1 MIEKNYGVLNLN
13 FLDRIVERKREEMLL
28 ILKKKLDKNQLKSF
42 LDVGTT
48 EDDSLKSSNFFIN
61 KFNYIKNIKSIT
73 DQQLDKKKFSHYLKK
88 SITENFS
95 VEEINTFKSDLVVS
109 SATLEHVG
117 NFKNQSKMIKNII
130 NLSNKFFFITTPY
143 RFFPIDYR
151 TKIPL
156 LHFLPKKI
164 HRKILSFI
172 GLKEYAKEENLNLL
186 DFKTVK
192 KMINCQSNK
201 DFEIKILYIKLFGLI
216 SNILIL
222 GKKTNL

>member
-1 MIEKNYGVLNLN
+1 MIEKNYGVLNFN
-13 FLDRIVERKREEMLL
+13 FIDRIVERKREEMLY
-28 ILKKKLDKNQLKSF
+28 ILKEKLGNNPINSF

-61 KFNYIKNIKSIT
+61 KFNYIKDLKVIS
-73 DQQLDKKKFSHYLKK
+73 DQQLDKKKFSYYLKK
-88 SITENFS
+88 SITDNFS
-95 VEEINTFKSDLVVS
+95 NEEIKKFKSDLVIS

-117 NFKNQSKMIKNII
+117 NFENQSKMIQNIS
-130 NLSNKFFFITTPY
+130 NLTNKFFFITTPY
-143 RFFPIDYR
+143 RFFPVDYH

-156 LHFLPKKI
+156 LHFLPKKL
-164 HRKILSFI
+164 HRKILSLI
-172 GLKEYAKEENLNLL
+172 GLNEYAKEENLNLL

-192 KMINCQSNK
+192 KMINYQTNK
-201 DFEIKILYIKLFGLI
+201 NFEIKILYIKFFGLI